1 MGLQYATKELTSGV
15 ETNFVENSSARL
27 VTDVLV
33 NNIWTE
39 LVQADGVRK
48 RLAETQ
54 RSLGT

>member
-1 MGLQYATKELTSGV
+1 MGLQYETKELTSGV

-27 VTDVLV
+27 VTHVFV

-48 RLAETQ
+48 GLAETQ
-54 RSLGT
+54 RSLDT